1 MYSVRTISFA
11 PFSLNENIIKTI
23 IGIGATFI
31 IIFILFLT
39 YYVKLKKQKDNLI
52 PTGYVF
58 VFQIYIEYIH
68 NLVLQILGK
77 KFEKITPFFIY
88 LFSYILISNTISVF
102 GLTNPTSSLSVAIS
116 LGLVTFIGIFVVGFK
131 YQRLSFL
138 KKYTFNIT
146 TKKGKSIPVM
156 INPINIAGQVAPLI
170 SISFRL
176 WGNIFAGSLIIG
188 MVLSATS
195 SAVDSMLP
203 FKFFDFFGLFAL
215 LPLHL
220 YFDILSGVIQT
231 LVFCLLTMVYWKM
244 EANHK

>member
-1 MYSVRTISFA
+1 MYSVHTISFA

-23 IGIGATFI
+23 VGIGATFI

-231 LVFCLLTMVYWKM
+231 LVFCLLTMVY
-244 EANHK
+244 